1 MANQSYSDYLRDLQ
15 KTAQEITAKEEAAA
29 KKKGKPREDS
39 YEAVVANV
47 RQSLAPKVTV
57 DNAFLQKLQTD
68 AKSFFDTGIKSIQDI
83 AYGSGRRM
91 YDDRAST
98 IDDIRSRSNSAMS
111 YLLDNRE
118 AIGED
123 NYRSARELIKSI
135 QDDLNTYE
143 RSYKGIQKHFSQWD
157 TEDAYNTAVKQGQ
170 WADKYKGKRAS
181 ELTAM
186 VDSVT
191 DEEEKEWLK
200 GYSDSLG
207 YQERMDYDLDAGREE
222 VNAFADAYAQAQEWQ
237 RQYNQYLNDPL
248 MALTDGEGF
257 RRAREQVQQ
266 IQAKYGSLQGMEQE
280 LQKKRSY
287 LMSAGQTQRQVKDGE
302 AHEAWI
308 KTLRPSEEIRPE
320 LEEAQKT
327 VEELKPFRFTGGD
340 ALNQSLQG
348 KLEAAEQ
355 ELARLEK
362 EYRYSRLQE
371 FNALAGN
378 EDFAELSK
386 YVSTQKAPGFMAK
399 IGGVHG
405 ADMDYEFINRGRLP
419 QEEQTDADRNLA
431 KAMQG
436 RGKQQNL
443 QMTDEEVGIYNYLY
457 ATQGKEKA
465 QEYLDVLGSDLT
477 ARERQMNEERIRAQ
491 AQAHPIAMSALSIAL
506 SPLKAAGFAAQGLDY
521 LGDGKIDENAAYN
534 TFSHTGT
541 AIRDAVSQKIEQ
553 SGKWGPAGS
562 FAYQTAMSMGDFLLN
577 ATIAGGSSALSLAV
591 MGSGAAADTVISS
604 RDRGLD
610 DRQAFTL
617 GTVAGIAEALT
628 ELFSLDALL
637 DANLLKN
644 GIAKYVIK
652 NVVSEGSEEV
662 ASSIVN
668 LFADIAVA
676 GDRSEFRQNIQNYIM
691 QGYSEG
697 EAFGRAAADQAA
709 SLGMDFLGG
718 ALSGGIMGGAAGTGY
733 YAQSRNAG
741 QVLSRRGLQNP
752 QAVQMAVDAGLNA
765 PQGSTANAVAA
776 QLQGKLDQ
784 GKQLS
789 AYDKGRLYESNPA
802 AVSEQVLG
810 EGKVRLASPL
820 TRGID
825 NRSEEWQQAQRL
837 SVITGR
843 NIVFFNGG
851 DAVNG
856 YYEPKTGEI
865 YVNIDGADT
874 VLQTVAHEL
883 THSVEMADAYQDLAK
898 FVRGQ
903 IIARGGDLGQMRK
916 QKAES
921 YARHGINL
929 STEAEIDAEIVAEY
943 VQDYLLTDEQS
954 IYQVA
959 MESPTLGRKIL
970 NWIDGILAKMGNEK
984 AAERK
989 LMNDARSMYAKAL
1002 DQSRGGQA
1010 EKVTAKQTAATD
1022 TRKPGYENNE
1032 SAPQDLQEMKRYFTD
1047 QYNAGEITEEEY
1059 NSMMDAIEQEEM
1071 LGESEAGE
1079 GRRYSFAGEKA
1090 QTANR
1095 QKLQEAKELQ
1105 AKGVA
1110 NETIRQQTGWYKGMD
1125 GKWRY
1130 EIDDS
1135 QMEISKTISNY
1146 MRLGDLMQHE
1156 KLFAAY
1162 PDLADIDV
1170 VFQSL
1175 DASVN
1180 GSYHP
1185 QFDSI
1190 NLSYKLKNDPIG
1202 LKDALVHEIQHA
1214 IQHREG
1220 FTNGATAA
1228 SWERKIKAG
1237 FDSRRA
1243 ADIWK
1248 AQETERVLRRI
1259 QKEEPEFYRDMVELD
1274 AMTPDLPR
1282 GEIDWETLEKI
1293 EDDPVE
1299 WQQYDARREELEA
1312 KYGDTKVWDMNDLL
1326 YQREQAA
1333 KNAGRTGVELYFD
1346 TAGEIEARDASNRRS
1361 KSPEQRK
1368 TSLPRLG
1375 NEDTVFADQTGI
1387 SFDQAIAEYPY
1398 NMQTVIRDYVDSVD
1412 EKTLAF
1418 IEEVQSGV
1426 AWQGKKITVGTANS
1440 RMVDDIAA
1448 LTGVE
1453 NKVGCKIIL
1462 NTNAVKHIQKRH
1474 GAHGEHDN
1482 TMRDNR
1488 DIARLDYILQ
1498 NYDEMTPGKKLNAE
1512 FKNRDGTHSKTVV
1525 LSKKINGTY
1534 FVVEAV
1540 PDTGKITI
1548 VSAYMNKNGASQ
1560 VLDAEAPGRDVQNVL
1575 ASTPIDSVSNED
1587 NDVKRKYSIDE
1598 STADEAESQTIEIT
1612 RDALPSKA
1620 KDYLRRAES
1629 RMLNAIG
1636 DALSVPRYI
1645 RYNVLKNVVHEIS
1658 DEYLKNGTVSDEKTA
1673 ELFDRAYTEGIVKD
1687 AEFYNQ
1693 YKHIKDHLRTTG
1705 VTISEQDRYDI
1716 ADYKDFRK
1724 RATGT
1729 LRILNEGGLPVDVAY
1744 DELRG
1749 MAPELFPAQLTHPA
1763 DQLMKMYD
1771 VARSIHVSE
1780 KSLDE
1785 FYGPER
1791 ESFRAWARNDFD
1803 AAVGD
1808 IIPELKKVRRYTEEQ
1823 GKRPEV
1829 KRVLTPE
1836 QAEQYYADMK
1846 KARREVEKVR
1856 AKNLLSD
1863 DDEVLLGK
1871 LLKGEIGE
1879 AHLNPDTDNVKGIMD
1894 VYRATLD
1901 YEALNEILREYK
1913 RSIRA
1918 KSLQT
1923 ADEFLKTANTW
1934 KDKKSGF
1941 LYARET
1947 MRRNILDIVPD
1958 RKLAE
1963 SIVEYYFESIHKAEA
1978 QATKFKTEFRDRVRA
1993 LNLNTKVEKGNI
2005 VSEAHAVQL
2014 LGEAMDN
2021 IRLME
2026 KSRGRMKQRDGM
2038 SYDDWI
2044 GVVQNLWAENPNLN
2058 RQRVEAAVDSF
2069 RKIYD
2074 ELFKKMNTVRVA
2086 NGYEPVNYRQGY
2098 FPHFQPGNGDGIIAY
2113 FGKILGIDTQVD
2125 ALPTTINGLTHTFK
2139 PGIQWFGNAQ
2149 QRLGY
2154 NTAYDAVEGFDKY
2167 IEGVASVIFQTENIQ
2182 NLRALA
2188 TQARYRT
2195 SDKGIQKQVD
2205 DIRKDDRLT
2214 DEEKQTKINEIF
2226 EHGKFALSNFV
2237 VELDEYTNLLAN
2249 KKSKYDRWIEGLFSR
2264 KAYTVLKTWES
2275 QIGANM
2281 IAGNVSS
2288 ALTNFIPLTQ
2298 ANAQMDSGMILR
2310 GMWDTLRAMKEDD
2323 GLAGMSDFLINRRG
2337 SDPLVKTWS
2346 QKWSAKAG
2354 FFMEVIDNFTSEAIV
2369 RAAYLQNRK
2378 RGMSEDLALHQADIF
2393 AANVMADRSK
2403 GSMPTLFESRNP
2415 VFKAFTQF
2423 QLEVNNQVS
2432 EVFKDLPRR
2441 YRGAAP
2447 GEKKKELAVL
2457 AAILAR
2463 YFLGAMIYNALY
2475 EKLVGRRP
2483 AMDPFG
2489 ILVNTADTWKE
2500 EGIGAA
2506 GAQLVEETAQSV
2518 PFIGG
2523 LLGGGRL
2530 PVNGAIPDFKAL
2542 WEAATT
2548 EDWGPEK
2555 RWKEIQD
2562 ELNKL
2567 AYVIP
2572 PFGGAQVSKI
2582 WKGTEAL
2589 IKGGSYSVNN
2599 EGKDILQ
2606 YPVYQDDPYTMLG
2619 NALRMAVLGKNSLE
2633 TAQDWAK
2640 SGYKSL
2646 TAEETAI
2653 YRDMLDSGVKDRTAF
2668 EMINTIRGIDAPAG
2682 TAENEKAEIRRNLKK
2697 DYILKSSVSKEGK
2710 AILYYGMAAS
2720 STEQKWMDSLA
2731 DAGADQADTLGF
2743 VHDLYE
2749 AESLKGTD
2757 KKIRRAEVFAA
2768 APLTEEEKQFAVQFI
2783 MDNKRMTDSGNL
2795 TTYGKFLAAME
2806 SGLSVDKYMQMYS
2819 SEANVDDFLEMQD
2832 AGVSTDAA
2840 ADITIKL
2847 GQLVPLEGEEYVSW
2861 NQECDVILNSSL
2873 SNSDQVAALQAVS
2886 YESTGIKIRIGYEN
2900 GLAPGALVYLK
2911 RILPEFDENGN
2922 GSYSQKEVTAAIDA
2936 VCGDDN
2942 VLYALTGTTPHGF
2955 NLNNDQKAVL
2965 WQLQCNGK
2973 KNPYNQAV
2981 GDRIYQQWKSAS
2993 SKDEEEDTTSSE
3005 QGIDLASIM
3014 IGAK

>member
-1 MANQSYSDYLRDLQ
+1 MLNKLIQRGVEITRKNAEQHYKNTTGKDVPRKFSREVTEDSGYNGGQLFTKDHQ
-15 KTAQEITAKEEAAA
+15 QEILSSKYTAPSYQRPEMAAIS
-29 KKKGKPREDS
+29 K
-39 YEAVVANV
+39 
-47 RQSLAPKVTV
+47 
-57 DNAFLQKLQTD
+57 
-68 AKSFFDTGIKSIQDI
+68 I
-83 AYGSGRRM
+83 AAR
-91 YDDRAST
+91 
-98 IDDIRSRSNSAMS
+98 
-111 YLLDNRE
+111 RE
-118 AIGED
+118 AEV
-123 NYRSARELIKSI
+123 
-135 QDDLNTYE
+135 
-143 RSYKGIQKHFSQWD
+143 QK
-157 TEDAYNTAVKQGQ
+157 
-170 WADKYKGKRAS
+170 
-181 ELTAM
+181 M
-186 VDSVT
+186 
-191 DEEEKEWLK
+191 
-200 GYSDSLG
+200 
-207 YQERMDYDLDAGREE
+207 
-222 VNAFADAYAQAQEWQ
+222 ADAYAQAQEWQ
-237 RQYNQYLNDPL
+237 RQYNQYLNNPL

-257 RRAREQVQQ
+257 RRARDQVQQ

-280 LQKKRSY
+280 LQKKRNF
-287 LMSAGQTQRQVKDGE
+287 LMSAGQTQQQVKDAQE
-302 AHEAWI
+302 HEAWL
-308 KTLRPSEEIRPE
+308 KTLRPSEDILPE
-320 LEEAQKT
+320 LERAREAVRGLEQENSADDYVRREGFRNAVESGRQMDVPELQDEGLNSRLQEAQKT
-327 VEELKPFRFTGGD
+327 L
-340 ALNQSLQG
+340 
-348 KLEAAEQ
+348 AE
-355 ELARLEK
+355 LEK
-362 EYRYSRLQE
+362 EYYYSRQRE
-371 FNALAGN
+371 YNALMKKG
-378 EDFAELSK
+378 DFDEKSR
-386 YVSTQKAPGFMAK
+386 YVSTEQGNPLVNQLM
-399 IGGVHG
+399 GVYDG
-405 ADMDYEFINRGRLP
+405 DLDYEYINRNRNAIEH
-419 QEEQTDADRNLA
+419 QMKADTA
-431 KAMQG
+431 SGA
-436 RGKQQNL
+436 QQWGGDQSHRL
-443 QMTDEEVGIYNYLY
+443 QMTGDEIGIYNYLH
-457 ATQGKEKA
+457 ATEGKEKA
-465 QEYLDVLGSDLT
+465 QEYLDFLNSDLNRRR
-477 ARERQMNEERIRAQ
+477 REQEEGAYRELADSGL
-491 AQAHPIAMSALSIAL
+491 AGAIAGSALSIGLA
-506 SPLKAAGFAAQGLDY
+506 PLKGMGYIGQGVDMMLN
-521 LGDGKIDENAAYN
+521 GSVDENAAYN
-534 TFSHTGT
+534 RFSH
-541 AIRDAVSQKIEQ
+541 ASNVIRDQVSQKIEQ
-553 SGKWGPAGS
+553 SGKWGPVGS
-562 FAYQTAMSMGDFLLN
+562 FAYQTAMSMGDFLYN
-577 ATIAGGSSALSLAV
+577 AIFAGGSQALSLAV

-604 RDRGLD
+604 KDRGLD

-637 DANLLKN
+637 DADLLKN

-676 GDRSEFRQNIQNYIM
+676 GDRNEFRQNIQNYIM

-697 EAFGRAAADQAA
+697 EAFGRAAADQAM

-765 PQGSTANAVAA
+765 PQGTTANVVAA

-789 AYDKGRLYESNPA
+789 DYDKGRLYESNPA
-802 AVSEQVLG
+802 VVSEQVLG

-820 TRGID
+820 TQGID

-851 DAVNG
+851 EAVNG

-883 THSVEMADAYQDLAK
+883 THSTELADAYQDLAK

-903 IIARGGDLGQMRK
+903 IISRGGDLSQIRK

-929 STEAEIDAEIVAEY
+929 YTEAEIDAEIVAEY
-943 VQDYLLTDEQS
+943 VQDYLLTDEES

-959 MESPTLGRKIL
+959 MESPSLGQKIL
-970 NWIDGILAKMGNEK
+970 NWIDGLLAKLGNEAAK
-984 AAERK
+984 ARK
-989 LMNDARSMYAKAL
+989 TMTDARNIYARALAQSRATRAGTGTDAKAQ
-1002 DQSRGGQA
+1002 D
-1010 EKVTAKQTAATD
+1010 TTAAV
-1022 TRKPGYENNE
+1022 RKE
-1032 SAPQDLQEMKRYFTD
+1032 SGRTLQEEYA
-1047 QYNAGEITEEEY
+1047 AGEITDEEFDDVA
-1059 NSMMDAIEQEEM
+1059 DAMEEGAFWEEQSP
-1071 LGESEAGE
+1071 GEQIK
-1079 GRRYSFAGEKA
+1079 YSFAGEKSR
-1090 QTANR
+1090 TADLK
-1095 QKLQEAKELQ
+1095 KLQEAKNLQ
-1105 AKGVA
+1105 AEGVA
-1110 NETIRQQTGWYKGMD
+1110 NETIRQQTGWFQGMD
-1125 GKWRY
+1125 GKWRF

-1135 QMEISKTISNY
+1135 QMEISENISNY
-1146 MRLGDLMQHE
+1146 MRLGDLMKHDA
-1156 KLFAAY
+1156 LYDAY
-1162 PDLADIDV
+1162 PDLADIEV

-1175 DASVN
+1175 EPGVY
-1180 GSYHP
+1180 GSYNP

-1190 NLSYKLKNDPIG
+1190 NLSYKLKNIPLAI
-1202 LKDALVHEIQHA
+1202 KDALAHELQHA

-1220 FTNGATAA
+1220 FTGGATVE

-1243 ADIWK
+1243 ENIQK
-1248 AQETERVLRRI
+1248 AKEIERELRRI
-1259 QKEEPEFYRDMVELD
+1259 QEEEPEFYRDMVELD

-1282 GEIDWETLEKI
+1282 GEIDWDTFEQI

-1333 KNAGRTGVELYFD
+1333 KNMGRSGVELYFD
-1346 TAGEIEARDASNRRS
+1346 TAGEIEARDVANRLN
-1361 KSPEQRK
+1361 KTAEQRK
-1368 TSLPRLG
+1368 SSPPRLG

-1598 STADEAESQTIEIT
+1598 STADEAESQTLEIT

-1620 KDYLRRAES
+1620 KDYLRRAETQ
-1629 RMLNAIG
+1629 MLNAIG
-1636 DALSVPRYI
+1636 DALSVPRYT
-1645 RYNVLKNVVHEIS
+1645 RYNVLKDIIQGIS
-1658 DEYLKNGTVSDEKTA
+1658 DEYMRTGTVAKEKVDK
-1673 ELFDRAYTEGIVKD
+1673 LFDMAYAAGQVED
-1687 AEFYNQ
+1687 SRFYDQ
-1693 YKHIKDHLRTTG
+1693 YKDIKDTLKTTA
-1705 VTISEQDRYDI
+1705 VTISSEDRQKVD
-1716 ADYKDFRK
+1716 DFEGFRK
-1724 RATGT
+1724 KAFGT
-1729 LRILNEGGLPVDVAY
+1729 LRILNEGGMPVS
-1744 DELRG
+1744 ELYEQLRQT
-1749 MAPELFPAQLTHPA
+1749 APELFPAQLKEPA
-1763 DQLMKMYD
+1763 DQLVRMYG
-1771 VARSIHVSE
+1771 VAKSIQRTW
-1780 KSLDE
+1780 KKLDE
-1785 FYGPER
+1785 YHGEDR
-1791 ESFRAWARNDFD
+1791 EFFRKVARNDFQNAVDD
-1803 AAVGD
+1803 AARD
-1808 IIPELKKVRRYTEEQ
+1808 LMQVRKYAQKQNE
-1823 GKRPEV
+1823 KP
-1829 KRVLTPE
+1829 KAKIVLTPE
-1836 QAEQYYADMK
+1836 QAEKYYADMK
-1846 KARREVEKVR
+1846 TAGREVEKVR

-1871 LLKGEIGE
+1871 LLKGEISE
-1879 AHLNPDTDNVKGIMD
+1879 AHLNPDTDNVKGIMA

-1913 RSIRA
+1913 RSIRT
-1918 KSLQT
+1918 KNLQV

-1958 RKLAE
+1958 QKTAE
-1963 SIVEYYFESIHKAEA
+1963 KIIKHYFESVQISEA
-1978 QATKFKTEFRDRVRA
+1978 KATKFKTEFRDRVRA
-1993 LNLNTKVEKGNI
+1993 MKLNTKIEKGNI

-2038 SYDDWI
+2038 SYDDWV

-2098 FPHFQPGNGDGIIAY
+2098 FPHFQPGNGDGIMAY

-2205 DIRKDDRLT
+2205 DIRKNDRLT

-2249 KKSKYDRWIEGLFSR
+2249 KKSRYDRTMEALLGR
-2264 KAYTVLKTWES
+2264 KAYTLMKTWEN

-2310 GMWDTLRAMKEDD
+2310 GMWDTFRAMKEDD

-2337 SDPLVKTWS
+2337 SDPLVKTWA

-2378 RGMSEDLALHQADIF
+2378 RGLTEAEALHQADIF

-2457 AAILAR
+2457 AVILMR
-2463 YFLGAMIYNALY
+2463 YFLGAMIYNELY

-2489 ILVNTADTWKE
+2489 ILVNTADTWRE

-2530 PVNGAIPDFKAL
+2530 PVNGAIPDLGAL

-2599 EGKDILQ
+2599 EGREILQ

-2619 NALRMAVLGKNSLE
+2619 NALRMSVLGKNSLE

-2646 TAEETAI
+2646 TAEETAV
-2653 YRDMLDSGVKDRTAF
+2653 YQDMLDSGVSARNAYEALKRVQAVPTESI
-2668 EMINTIRGIDAPAG
+2668 EMGAD
-2682 TAENEKAEIRRNLKK
+2682 IRRQNQTEIILGESLSDEGRSILFYGLVATDDERQMMNRLVESGKGHDGLVKFVSDLYDIKEWGRDSQKVEYKNL
-2697 DYILKSSVSKEGK
+2697 L
-2710 AILYYGMAAS
+2710 AS
-2720 STEQKWMDSLA
+2720 SN
-2731 DAGADQADTLGF
+2731 
-2743 VHDLYE
+2743 
-2749 AESLKGTD
+2749 
-2757 KKIRRAEVFAA
+2757 
-2768 APLTEEEKQFAVQFI
+2768 LTEEEKIIAVEAFLGTDRLSRQG
-2783 MDNKRMTDSGNL
+2783 RM
-2795 TTYGKFLAAME
+2795 TTYGKFLVAME
-2806 SGLSVDKYMQMYS
+2806 SGLSVDKYMEMYS
-2819 SEANVDDFLEMQD
+2819 SEASIDDFFEMQD

-2847 GQLVPLEGEEYVSW
+2847 GQLEPLKGKERVSW
-2861 NQECDVILNSSL
+2861 NQECDVILNSRL
-2873 SNSDQVAALQAVS
+2873 SNSDQVAALQVVS

-2955 NLNNDQKAVL
+2955 NLTNDQKAVL

-2973 KNPYNQAV
+2973 KNPYNQTV
-2981 GDRIYQQWKSAS
+2981 GDRIYQQWKGASA
-2993 SKDEEEDTTSSE
+2993 KDEEEDTTSSG
-3005 QGIDLASIM
+3005 QGTDLTAM
-3014 IGAK
+3014 MGFK